1 MMAFRRY
8 RPPLIKRAGFRW
20 ALRRLRSLNGQGNRP
35 GGEVKYAR
43 RPFLPSKPLDGLLVP
58 VLCEL
63 GPKTDLIT
71 DHKGAERPLIRSDV
85 RSQGC
90 SPVRIGGKGG
100 NVLAHNMWWWHGF
113 RAREVGYGPP
123 SGQRG
128 SEVSEVIASDQPSA
142 WLAFFRS

>member
-1 MMAFRRY
+1 MAFRRY

-63 GPKTDLIT
+63 GPKTDRIT
-71 DHKGAERPLIRSDV
+71 EHKGAERPLIRSGAPAKGYAAAIGV
-85 RSQGC
+85 RGGSDSRGERGPFAGLAD
-90 SPVRIGGKGG
+90 SAPPPVK
-100 NVLAHNMWWWHGF
+100 
-113 RAREVGYGPP
+113 
-123 SGQRG
+123 
-128 SEVSEVIASDQPSA
+128 SEFPEPQDIT
-142 WLAFFRS
+142 